1 MSRIESTDSPT
12 RCVVVMGVAGSGKT
26 AVGRRLAERIGWTF
40 VDADELHPPQN
51 VGKMR
56 AGVPLDDA
64 DRGPWLRA
72 VGDWIVAEDRADAAC
87 VVACSALKRSYRDQL
102 RESGVGI
109 TFVHLDL
116 PFDAAVA
123 RISARSGHF
132 MPAELA
138 LSQFGELEP
147 LGEDENGVSRST
159 RPAISTPSSPRW
171 PTTSFGLHDTTDV
184 AR

>member
-26 AVGRRLAERIGWTF
+26 AVGRARGAVGWTF

-51 VGKMR
+51 VEKMR

-72 VGDWIVAEDRADAAC
+72 VSDWIVAQHRADPAC

-138 LSQFGELEP
+138 LSQFGVLEP
-147 LGEDENGVSRST
+147 LGKDENGVAVDATGDLDTVVAEVADHVVRS
-159 RPAISTPSSPRW
+159 A
-171 PTTSFGLHDTTDV
+171 
-184 AR
+184 

>member
-1 MSRIESTDSPT
+1 MVSPIAPHDRST

-26 AVGRRLAERIGWTF
+26 AVGRMLADRLGWAF
-40 VDADELHPPQN
+40 VDGDELHPPQN
-51 VGKMR
+51 VEKMR

-72 VGDWIVAEDRADAAC
+72 VSDWIVAQHRDDHAC
-87 VVACSALKRSYRDQL
+87 VVACSALKRPYRDQL

-116 PFDAAVA
+116 PFDVAVA
-123 RISARSGHF
+123 RVSARSGHF

-138 LSQFGELEP
+138 RSQFGALEP
-147 LGEDENGVSRST
+147 LGEDESGHTVDATGDLDSVVAKVADLVG
-159 RPAISTPSSPRW
+159 RPA
-171 PTTSFGLHDTTDV
+171 
-184 AR
+184 